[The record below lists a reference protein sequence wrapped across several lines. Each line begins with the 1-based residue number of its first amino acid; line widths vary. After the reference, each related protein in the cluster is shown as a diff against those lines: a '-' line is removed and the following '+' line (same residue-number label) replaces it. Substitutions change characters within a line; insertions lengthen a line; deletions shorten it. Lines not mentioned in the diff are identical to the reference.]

1 MIRRT
6 AVLTVILAAAFLVG
20 CQSAPQPTANT
31 GTENIDRN
39 DGYSLLYDLVSDLKD
54 VDKALIFRSKNAPFD
69 DTIKAIAAMAD
80 AAHNQLDAFAK
91 VDPGL
96 QIKRQ
101 PLPPIEVEVRKS
113 ISNSEAVGL
122 FTSKGPIFNRRLL
135 LSQQNGLQYAEHL
148 AKVIQKHES
157 VPKRKEFLAS
167 LEKQAHNLREQVI
180 TLLATP
186 HAE

>member
-1 MIRRT
+1 MIRHAT
-6 AVLTVILAAAFLVG
+6 ALTVIVAAALLLG
-20 CQSAPQPTANT
+20 CQSGPSPSGSTDTLNL
-31 GTENIDRN
+31 DRN
-39 DGYSLLYDLVSDLKD
+39 DGYSLLYDLVTDLKN
-54 VDKALIFRSKNAPFD
+54 VDKALIFRSKDAPFD
-69 DTIKAIAAMAD
+69 DTIKAIAAMAN
-80 AAHNQLDAFAK
+80 AAYVQLDAFAK

-101 PLPPIEVEVRKS
+101 PLPPIEVAVRKS

-148 AKVIQKHES
+148 AKVIQKHEG

-167 LEKQAHNLREQVI
+167 LEKQAHTLREQVI
-180 TLLATP
+180 ALLATP